1 MEPVFFIFLGLFSAL
16 ALFLLALRQ
25 LTRLLTGVPDSND
38 DFVLD

>member
-1 MEPVFFIFLGLFSAL
+1 MAPIFFIFLGFSAL
-16 ALFLLALRQ
+16 ALPVLALGH